1 MNSPYLDYTKEGLL
15 IFIRSITPMILQVS
29 EPITTIQEQRFI
41 LPGYYSWEQFEAL
54 ENLIK
59 NAPGLRITYL
69 DGCVEFMT
77 TGEPHEIFKKM
88 LAILLEAYFFEKGIK
103 FIPVGNATRRDKTQD
118 VSFEPD
124 ESYYLGEKKTHPDLA
139 IEVTITSGGIDKL
152 EKYKRLKIAEVW
164 FWENNQLVL
173 YGLRE
178 NNYEQISRSEFL
190 PDLDITLLVRC
201 VQMSDILAARTEL
214 IESIRQQ

>member
-1 MNSPYLDYTKEGLL
+1 
-15 IFIRSITPMILQVS
+15 MIVQVS
-29 EPITTIQEQRFI
+29 EPITIVKEERFT
-41 LPGYYSWEQFEAL
+41 LPGYYTWEQFEAL
-54 ENLIK
+54 ESLIK
-59 NAPGLRITYL
+59 DAPGLRITYL

-103 FIPVGNATRRDKTQD
+103 FIPVGNTTRRDKTQD

-124 ESYYLGEKKTHPDLA
+124 ESYYLGDKKTHPDLA

-164 FWENNQLVL
+164 FWENNQLAV
-173 YGLRE
+173 YRLRDDD
-178 NNYEQISRSEFL
+178 YEQVSRSEFL
-190 PDLDITLLVRC
+190 PELDLELLVRC
-201 VQMSDILAARTEL
+201 VLMPSIIEARTEF
-214 IESIRQQ
+214 INGIRPQ

>member
-1 MNSPYLDYTKEGLL
+1 
-15 IFIRSITPMILQVS
+15 MILQVS
-29 EPITTIQEQRFI
+29 EPITTLKEQRFT
-41 LPGYYSWEQFEAL
+41 LPGCYTWEQFEAI
-54 ENLIK
+54 ESLIAD
-59 NAPGLRITYL
+59 APGLRITYL

-88 LAILLEAYFFEKGIK
+88 LAILLEAYFFERHIK
-103 FIPVGNATRRDKTQD
+103 FIPVGNSTRKDKSKD

-124 ESYYLGEKKTHPDLA
+124 ESYYLGEKKEHPDLA

-173 YGLRE
+173 YRLRE
-178 NNYEQISRSEFL
+178 DNYEQINRSAFL
-190 PDLDITLLVRC
+190 PDLDIALLVRC
-201 VQMSDILAARTEL
+201 VQISDILAARTDF
-214 IESIRQQ
+214 INGMQQSS